1 MGREL
6 LRRPADDVD
15 AEIAERLLDLWIIE
29 RGRERA
35 IERGDHVLRRVRG
48 RHQAVPGGGVEI
60 LDPELVDGRNIGQDR
75 GALEGRD
82 RERSDFP
89 VPDMGHH
96 GRGGRKHHLHV
107 AGDHILQRRRRALV
121 ELVVSGNIAVTS
133 MP

>member
-82 RERSDFP
+82 RELRTFP
-89 VPDMGHH
+89 SRIWGTTDEA
-96 GRGGRKHHLHV
+96 V
-107 AGDHILQRRRRALV
+107 A
-121 ELVVSGNIAVTS
+121 NIICTWPAITS
-133 MP
+133 CNAGAAPL